1 MLALTRR
8 LYLVQHAPPP
18 LLSASVQRFYDSLRQ
33 SNQRTIKKISNHDFS
48 MKDAITDYSKARDSH
63 VGSFISQQRAAQA
76 GEAGNGGGT
85 TGSGSVLRVSEHLP
99 ADEADAANPVRT
111 SDTGSDA
118 ETDASNASK
127 RKRERFV
134 IPI

>member
-1 MLALTRR
+1 M
-8 LYLVQHAPPP
+8 
-18 LLSASVQRFYDSLRQ
+18 SDSVQRFYDSLRQ
-33 SNQRTIKKISNHDFS
+33 SNQRTIKKISNQDFS
-48 MKDAITDYSKARDSH
+48 MKDAIKDYSKARDSH

-76 GEAGNGGGT
+76 GEGGGNGGTSGS
-85 TGSGSVLRVSEHLP
+85 SGSVLRVSEHLP
-99 ADEADAANPVRT
+99 ADEADTASPARS